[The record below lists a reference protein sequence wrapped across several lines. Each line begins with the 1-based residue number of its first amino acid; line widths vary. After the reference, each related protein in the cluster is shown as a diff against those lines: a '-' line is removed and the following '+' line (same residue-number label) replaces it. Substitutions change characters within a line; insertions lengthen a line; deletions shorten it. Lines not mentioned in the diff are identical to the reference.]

1 MADCQVI
8 SYQLE
13 YQNTC
18 NYLQRFCPVPQN
30 LTEATEVYLEI

>member
-8 SYQLE
+8 SYQLG
-13 YQNTC
+13 YQN
-18 NYLQRFCPVPQN
+18 NFLHKGSALAVPQN